1 MIRYTFRLKDYRT
14 ILKGFAKAFHLK
26 IEKKKLTFPDYMG
39 QGHVYASNISPD
51 ISYVILD
58 FKLKDD
64 LVLARK
70 KTSDYGLALSFNQI
84 EISDF
89 FRLTEKNV
97 SITTR
102 SPRLNNIYLS
112 STNVEMEMTVS
123 KNSAVKMVVVFFS
136 PHFIRKCIKREILVD
151 LQMYT
156 DSGPENIYRE
166 PITFEYKHLL
176 DEIFRTD
183 TSSPLSNLALQNR
196 VLMLTEKFLAAFLE
210 REAEEGKPKISKL
223 KEKDMQALKEVEEIL
238 SRHELDKFPSIEV
251 LSKTAMMSSTKLK
264 TKFKS
269 VYGMKLYEYYNRN
282 RLEKAK
288 EMLQTG
294 KYSVKEVGLDI
305 GFSNLS
311 NFAKAFKKEF
321 GILPNEML
329 RMTLNAH

>member
-1 MIRYTFRLKDYRT
+1 MIRYTFRLKDYRS
-14 ILKGFAKAFHLK
+14 ILKGFAKAFNLK

-39 QGHVYASNISPD
+39 HGHVYASNISPD

-58 FKLKDD
+58 FTLKDE
-64 LVLARK
+64 LILGRRK
-70 KTSDYGLALSFNQI
+70 TPDYGLSLSFIQI
-84 EISDF
+84 DIRDF

-97 SITTR
+97 SITSR

-112 STNVEMEMTVS
+112 STNVEMEMVIS
-123 KNSAVKMVVVFFS
+123 KNSPVKMVVVFFS
-136 PHFIRKCIKREILVD
+136 PHFIRKCIKKDILVD

-156 DSGPENIYRE
+156 DSGAENIYRE

-176 DEIFRTD
+176 DEIFKTD
-183 TSSPLSNLALQNR
+183 TNLPLSYLALQNR

-210 REAEEGKPKISKL
+210 RESEESKL
-223 KEKDMQALKEVEEIL
+223 KNSRLKERDLQALKEVEEIL
-238 SRHELDKFPSIEV
+238 SKPELDKFPSIEV

-269 VYGMKLYEYYNRN
+269 VYGMKLYEYFNRN

-288 EMLQTG
+288 ELLQTG

-329 RMTLNAH
+329 RMGQNSH

>member
-1 MIRYTFRLKDYRT
+1 LKDYRT
-14 ILKGFAKAFHLK
+14 ILNGFAKLFHLK
-26 IEKKKLTFPDYMG
+26 IQKKKLIFPEHIGRGY
-39 QGHVYASNISPD
+39 VYASNISPD
-51 ISYVILD
+51 ISYVVLD

-64 LVLARK
+64 LALVRR
-70 KTSDYGLALSFNQI
+70 KTSSYGLALSFIQI
-84 EISDF
+84 EVSEF
-89 FRLTEKNV
+89 FRLTEQNV
-97 SITTR
+97 SITTG
-102 SPRLNNIYLS
+102 SQKLNNIYLS
-112 STNVEMEMTVS
+112 STNVEMEMLIS
-123 KNSAVKMVVVFFS
+123 KNSAVKLVVVFFS
-136 PHFIRKCIKREILVD
+136 PNFIRKCIKKGILVD

-166 PITFEYKHLL
+166 PITFEYKNLL
-176 DEIFRTD
+176 DEIFKTD
-183 TSSPLSNLALQNR
+183 TNLPLSNLALQNR

-210 REAEEGKPKISKL
+210 RETENGKPKASKL
-223 KEKDMQALKEVEEIL
+223 KEKDFQALKEVEEIL
-238 SRHELDKFPSIEV
+238 SQPELDKFPSIEV

-288 EMLQTG
+288 DLLQTG
-294 KYSVKEVGLDI
+294 RYSVKEVGLDI

-329 RMTLNAH
+329 RMGQNAH